1 MQTYLW
7 VCIILFL
14 AGFTQGVAGFG
25 AILLSI
31 PLLAIYIDIKI
42 VIPLAALAC
51 LSMTLMLLIQLRQH
65 FDWKKIYPLLI
76 GAIPGIPVGVFFL
89 KKLEVSLIHWILG
102 VILIVYSLYSLL
114 SRSSGKGICNA
125 WAYPFGFMAGC
136 VGGAL
141 GASAP
146 PVIMYISLKAWAK
159 DQIKATLQ
167 GFLVIS
173 GLVVVFCHA
182 ISGLTTL
189 MVLRFFGIA
198 LPMLILGTYIGSLF
212 YGIMKEEQYRKVIL
226 TLLAFLGAFMIYR
239 GYV

>member
-1 MQTYLW
+1 METYLW

-25 AILLSI
+25 SVLLSI
-31 PLLAIYIDIKI
+31 PLLVIYLDIKT
-42 VIPLAALAC
+42 VIPLAALVC
-51 LSMTLMLLIQLRQH
+51 LSITLMLLIQLRHH
-65 FDWKKIYPLLI
+65 FDWKKVYPLLI

-89 KKLEVSLIHWILG
+89 KKLEVSVIHWVLG
-102 VILIVYSLYSLL
+102 VILIAYSLYSLL
-114 SRSSGKGICNA
+114 SRPSEKGIRNA
-125 WAYPFGFMAGC
+125 WAYPFGFLAGC

-141 GASAP
+141 GAAAP
-146 PVIMYISLKAWAK
+146 PVIVYISMKGWAK

-173 GLVVVFCHA
+173 GLTVVFFHA

-198 LPMLILGTYIGSLF
+198 LPMLILGTYIGTLF
-212 YGIMKEEQYRKVIL
+212 YGIIKEDQYRKVIL
-226 TLLAFLGAFMIYR
+226 ALIAFLGAFMIYR
-239 GYV
+239 AHL